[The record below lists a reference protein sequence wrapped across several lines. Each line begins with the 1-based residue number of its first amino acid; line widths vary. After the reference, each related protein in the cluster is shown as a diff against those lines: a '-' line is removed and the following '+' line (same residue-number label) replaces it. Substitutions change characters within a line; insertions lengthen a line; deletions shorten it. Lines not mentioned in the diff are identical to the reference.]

1 MLDLRARL
9 PDIPHRPGVYLF
21 KDAQGTPLYIGK
33 ARDLRQRLT
42 TYAQEGL
49 QDPRI
54 RRMLARAED
63 LEYLVTRSEAEA
75 LLLEA
80 NLIKRYQP
88 RYNIRLKDDK
98 KYPYIKIT
106 VQEPYP
112 RIFPTRD
119 LRDDGSVLF
128 GPYTNAQ
135 SMRKVIRL
143 LRKLFP
149 LRTCKYR
156 LPARRPIPP
165 CLDYHIGRCLG
176 PCFQDSPELRQK
188 YHQAVQ
194 GVLDFLSGNFQSLVE
209 RLEQEMQQAARDL
222 RFEEAA
228 VLRDQLR
235 AIYQVMGKQHIVGTT
250 PENKDLVSLA
260 VEGHTAVALVMKVR
274 SGKVVDPEPFVLEVP
289 AEASLQELMD
299 HFLALYYSS
308 SALGMDAVVSD
319 PAPSRPEPL
328 EHMVARRGRRLTFRG
343 VHPREQALMDLAR
356 ENARR
361 ILEQELRW
369 KQGRAWIPASVREL
383 QEILGLP
390 HPPVRI
396 LAFDVSHLFGR
407 QPVGSSVEFRMG
419 KPYKSGYRRYRIR
432 RTRGIDDYAMM
443 REIVER
449 RMREELEGQE
459 ELPQLLLIDGGLG
472 QVRAAREALEVL
484 GIEEVRLLGL
494 AKRLDELVTE
504 EGQVIMLPGR
514 SQALQLLQRI
524 RDEAHRFALGYHR
537 KLRAKSALASLLDT
551 LPGVG
556 PLRKQRL
563 LKAFGTVSRLMAA
576 SPEEIAQVP
585 GIGPRTAQRIY
596 QTLHGE

>member
-1 MLDLRARL
+1 MLDLKARL

-21 KDAQGTPLYIGK
+21 KDAQGTILYIGK
-33 ARDLRQRLT
+33 ARDLRHRLAS
-42 TYAQEGL
+42 YAQDPH
-49 QDPRI
+49 DPRI
-54 RRMLARAED
+54 RRMLQRAED

-106 VQEPYP
+106 VKEPYP

-128 GPYTNAQ
+128 GPYTSAQ
-135 SMRKVIRL
+135 SMRRVIRL

-156 LPARRPIPP
+156 LPARHPIPP

-176 PCFQDSPELRQK
+176 PCFRDSEELRRQ
-188 YHQAVQ
+188 YRQAVQ
-194 GVLDFLSGNFQSLVE
+194 GTLDFLAGNFQGLVQ
-209 RLEQEMQQAARDL
+209 RLEREMQQAAQGL

-235 AIYQVMGKQHIVGTT
+235 AIYQIMGKQQIVGAS
-250 PENKDLVSLA
+250 PENKDFVALA
-260 VEGHTAVALVMKVR
+260 LEGHTAVAMVLRVR
-274 SGKVVDPEPFVLEVP
+274 NGKVVEKEHFVLEVP
-289 AEASLQELMD
+289 SATTPQELMD

-308 SALGMDAVVSD
+308 STLGMDTVVSD
-319 PAPSRPEPL
+319 PAPTHPETL
-328 EHMVARRGRRLTFRG
+328 QEMVARRGSRTTFRG
-343 VHPREQALMDLAR
+343 PHPREGSLMDLTR
-356 ENARR
+356 ENAHR
-361 ILEQELRW
+361 ILEQELQW
-369 KQGRAWIPASVREL
+369 KQGRSLIPVAVREL
-383 QEILGLP
+383 QEILHLP

-396 LAFDVSHLFGR
+396 LAFDVSQLFGN
-407 QPVGSSVEFRMG
+407 QAVGSSVEFRMG

-432 RTRGIDDYAMM
+432 RTQGIDDYAMM

-449 RMREELEGQE
+449 RLREELEGQE
-459 ELPQLLLIDGGLG
+459 ELPQLLLIDGGIG
-472 QVRAAREALEVL
+472 QVRAAREAMEVL

-494 AKRLDELVTE
+494 AKRLDELITE
-504 EGQVIMLPGR
+504 EGRVIMLPGR
-514 SQALQLLQRI
+514 SQALRLLQRV
-524 RDEAHRFALGYHR
+524 RDEAHRFALTYHQ
-537 KLRAKSALASLLDT
+537 KLRGRDALSSLLDT

-556 PLRKQRL
+556 PLRKQNLIR
-563 LKAFGTVSRLMAA
+563 AFGSVSRLMAA

-585 GIGPRTAQRIY
+585 GIGPKTARRIWHA
-596 QTLHGE
+596 LHGE

>member
-1 MLDLRARL
+1 MLDLKAQL
-9 PDIPHRPGVYLF
+9 PDVPNRPGVYLF
-21 KDAQGTPLYIGK
+21 KDAQGRYLYIGK
-33 ARDLRQRLT
+33 ARDLRHRLAA
-42 TYAQEGL
+42 YAQDPH
-49 QDPRI
+49 DPRI
-54 RRMLARAED
+54 RRMLERAAD

-128 GPYTNAQ
+128 GPYTSAQ

-176 PCFQDSPELRQK
+176 PCFRDTPEVREA
-188 YHQAVQ
+188 YARAVQ
-194 GVLDFLSGNFQSLVE
+194 GALDFLSGNFRSLVE
-209 RLEQEMQQAARDL
+209 RIEQDMQRAARDL

-235 AIYQVMGKQHIVGTT
+235 AIYQVMGRQQIVGPGT
-250 PENKDLVSLA
+250 ENKDFVALA
-260 VEGHTAVALVMKVR
+260 HEGNTAVAMVLKVR
-274 SGKVVDPEPFVLEVP
+274 NGKVQEKEHFVLEVP
-289 AEASLQELMD
+289 AEAGPRELLD

-308 SALGMDAVVSD
+308 SALGMDAVVTD
-319 PAPSRPEPL
+319 PPPGQPETL
-328 EHMVARRGRRLTFRG
+328 AEMVARRGGRVVFRG
-343 VHPREQALMDLAR
+343 AHPREASLMDLTR

-361 ILEQELRW
+361 ILEQELQW
-369 KQGRAWIPASVREL
+369 KQGRTLIPPAVREL
-383 QEILGLP
+383 QELLHLP

-396 LAFDVSHLFGR
+396 LAFDVSQLFGR
-407 QPVGSSVEFRMG
+407 QAVGSSVEFRMG

-432 RTRGIDDYAMM
+432 RTEGVDDYAMM

-449 RMREELEGQE
+449 RLREELESAE
-459 ELPQLLLIDGGLG
+459 ELPQLLLIDGGVG

-484 GIEEVRLLGL
+484 GVEEVRLLGL

-514 SQALQLLQRI
+514 SQALRLLQRI

-537 KLRAKSALASLLDT
+537 KLRTKNALASLLDT

-556 PLRKQRL
+556 PLRKQQL
-563 LKAFGTVSRLMAA
+563 LRAFGSVSRLMAA

-585 GIGPRTAQRIY
+585 GIGPKTARRIY
-596 QTLHGE
+596 QALHGE

>member
-1 MLDLRARL
+1 MLDLKARL
-9 PDIPHRPGVYLF
+9 PDVPNRPGVYLF
-21 KDAQGTPLYIGK
+21 KDAQGRYLYIGK
-33 ARDLRQRLT
+33 ARDLRHRLAA
-42 TYAQEGL
+42 YAQDPH
-49 QDPRI
+49 DPRI
-54 RRMLARAED
+54 RRMLERAAD

-128 GPYTNAQ
+128 GPYTSAQ

-176 PCFQDSPELRQK
+176 PCFRDTPEVREA
-188 YHQAVQ
+188 YARAVQ
-194 GVLDFLSGNFQSLVE
+194 GALDFLSGNFRSLVE
-209 RLEQEMQQAARDL
+209 RIEQDMQRAAREL

-235 AIYQVMGKQHIVGTT
+235 AIYQVMGRQQIVGIGT
-250 PENKDLVSLA
+250 ENKDFVALA
-260 VEGHTAVALVMKVR
+260 REGNTAVAMVLKVR
-274 SGKVVDPEPFVLEVP
+274 NGKVQEKEHFVLEVP
-289 AEASLQELMD
+289 AEAGPRELLD

-308 SALGMDAVVSD
+308 SALGMDTVVTD
-319 PAPSRPEPL
+319 PPPGQPETL
-328 EHMVARRGRRLTFRG
+328 AEMVARRGGRVVFRG
-343 VHPREQALMDLAR
+343 AHPREASLMDLTR

-361 ILEQELRW
+361 ILEQELQW
-369 KQGRAWIPASVREL
+369 KQGRTLIPPAVREL
-383 QEILGLP
+383 QELLHLP

-396 LAFDVSHLFGR
+396 LAFDVSQLFGR
-407 QPVGSSVEFRMG
+407 QAVGSSVEFRMG

-432 RTRGIDDYAMM
+432 RTEGVDDYAMM

-449 RMREELEGQE
+449 RLREELESAE
-459 ELPQLLLIDGGLG
+459 ELPQLLLIDGGVG

-484 GIEEVRLLGL
+484 GVEEVRLLGL

-514 SQALQLLQRI
+514 SQALRLLQRI

-537 KLRAKSALASLLDT
+537 KLRTKNALASLLDT

-556 PLRKQRL
+556 PLRKQQL
-563 LKAFGTVSRLMAA
+563 LRAFGSVSRLMAA

-585 GIGPRTAQRIY
+585 GIGPKTARRIY
-596 QTLHGE
+596 QALHGE